1 MDLKSRLEAFTEARG
16 TIELYDAL
24 CLPEAGQA
32 GAVAEA
38 LAAFP
43 NHPLADEV
51 RGWLAAR
58 GVAVAQPD
66 AADLLRAH
74 GIDDF
79 GRWYARE
86 KAERLKLEAALAD
99 ALAGQ
104 AAARLSANAYA
115 LVCVMLLGA
124 GLLGWAAAFG
134 VWHFVPEP
142 PLPGPH
148 DAASQEAPAPDA
160 PVP

>member
-1 MDLKSRLEAFTEARG
+1 MDLKARLEAFTEARG

-24 CLPEAGQA
+24 CLPEGEQA
-32 GAVAEA
+32 CAVAEA

-43 NHPLADEV
+43 HHPLADEV
-51 RGWLAAR
+51 LAWLGER
-58 GVAVAQPD
+58 GVTPVLPD
-66 AADLLRAH
+66 AAEVLRAH

-86 KAERLKLEAALAD
+86 KAERLKLESALSD

-115 LVCVMLLGA
+115 MVCVMLLGA
-124 GLLGWAAAFG
+124 ALLGWAAAFG
-134 VWHFVPEP
+134 FWRFVPEP

-148 DAASQEAPAPDA
+148 DPRPEAPAAPDA
-160 PVP
+160 ASP